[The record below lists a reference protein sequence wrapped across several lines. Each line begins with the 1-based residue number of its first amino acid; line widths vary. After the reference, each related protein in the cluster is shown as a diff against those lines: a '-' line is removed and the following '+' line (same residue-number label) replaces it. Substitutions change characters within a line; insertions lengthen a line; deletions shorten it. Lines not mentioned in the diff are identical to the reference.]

1 MCTKASVTC
10 MSCQECRQPYCAG
23 CLRLQ
28 PDCTWDIDF
37 TCPPCIVTGLQQ
49 VGTRPLP
56 SSGSPYLLQLAF
68 DTLQSSSSRL
78 ALSTWRTYIRCVQKS
93 VTFTSTHGVVCF
105 PVLNHQIAK
114 GCMLF
119 FQHMR
124 AQGMTWSSMRG
135 FRSAF
140 KSFHATL
147 GMPDPWEMFPGLAA
161 LTQGLQ
167 KQISVPPRPKVGMTI
182 VMLKAILDYCDEHIV
197 KARKQGGHG
206 LADVLLRDAVS
217 LIIAFFAM
225 RRSDEVF
232 VNKDH
237 SHGILQAHL
246 LVVHN
251 RHISLYIQAQKTDS
265 TRKGHHITLAWTTG
279 SGVKVGT
286 SQWVLRLLSRLS
298 ECGVRAP
305 HIPLFL
311 PTMGN
316 LGFRAVTK
324 GHAVSKP
331 QTFQRLLPKV
341 FPLFQTRPF
350 LLEMFGWH
358 SCRRGGATHGFGHG
372 VPVSLLA
379 PHGGWNTE
387 QGLSIYT
394 SATFEQRMSVTLRM

>member
-1 MCTKASVTC
+1 
-10 MSCQECRQPYCAG
+10 
-23 CLRLQ
+23 
-28 PDCTWDIDF
+28 
-37 TCPPCIVTGLQQ
+37 
-49 VGTRPLP
+49 
-56 SSGSPYLLQLAF
+56 
-68 DTLQSSSSRL
+68 
-78 ALSTWRTYIRCVQKS
+78 
-93 VTFTSTHGVVCF
+93 
-105 PVLNHQIAK
+105 
-114 GCMLF
+114 
-119 FQHMR
+119 
-124 AQGMTWSSMRG
+124 MRG

-265 TRKGHHITLAWTTG
+265 TRKGHHVTLAWTTG
-279 SGVKVGT
+279 SGVTVGK
-286 SQWVLRLLSRLS
+286 WVLRLLSRLS

-316 LGFRAVTK
+316 LGFRTVTK

-331 QTFQRLLPKV
+331 QTFQCLLPKV
-341 FPLFQTRPF
+341 FPLFVTRPF

-358 SCRRGGATHGFGHG
+358 SCRRGGTTRGFGHG